1 MNFLL
6 LPPFLIFFSLE
17 TVSSIFLS
25 PLLAPIFI
33 FIMFISRV
41 MFFFSSLLFFFQF
54 IFTNIFIKRN
64 DAYSPFH
71 NESEYM
77 LLFVNRLFNL
87 PYSLKNVQSIS
98 RAGFPLFFYFPDFEF
113 LLISKVVKV
122 GNNWLKKVI
131 QHRTVEARSK
141 MVIHREVAGC

>member
-1 MNFLL
+1 
-6 LPPFLIFFSLE
+6 
-17 TVSSIFLS
+17 
-25 PLLAPIFI
+25 
-33 FIMFISRV
+33 